1 MGDSWVPADASEQ
14 QLDDSFH
21 PDTFVNVGNFLSSQE
36 SSERARST
44 SETSSQ
50 TPPPATVASVS
61 TVTHVVDPS
70 APLTSLLS
78 GGSRASRIVLG
89 LLAVVVMLLGTSA
102 YSYNQSR
109 AWKVQ
114 SSSAWRVHTK
124 LSIQS
129 WYKLRLAE
137 TSALREKVDKLE
149 AAARS
154 SASKPMWSTSS
165 SSPTCPGSQLID
177 TCWFKVGWG
186 DCANEALEDPIKP
199 IEDAF
204 RFALD
209 SASGVI
215 GAVTETFASDM
226 SQVLV
231 GQAYCRYSR
240 PSVKDA
246 HDFSVN

>member
-1 MGDSWVPADASEQ
+1 MEREQAVREQVANRGLMRDSWVPTDASEQ

-50 TPPPATVASVS
+50 TPPPATIASVS

-78 GGSRASRIVLG
+78 GGSRAGRLVLG
-89 LLAVVVMLLGTSA
+89 LLAVVVMLLGTNA

-109 AWKVQ
+109 AWK
-114 SSSAWRVHTK
+114 
-124 LSIQS
+124 
-129 WYKLRLAE
+129 AE
-137 TSALREKVDKLE
+137 TSSLREKVGKLE
-149 AAARS
+149 AAART
-154 SASKPMWSTSS
+154 SASKPTWSASTSS
-165 SSPTCPGSQLID
+165 PSCPGSQLID

-186 DCANEALEDPIKP
+186 DCANEALEDPVKP

-215 GAVTETFASDM
+215 GAVTDTFASDM
-226 SQVLV
+226 NQV
-231 GQAYCRYSR
+231 C
-240 PSVKDA
+240 DA
-246 HDFSVN
+246 VRAFGSYLFEQ

>member
-1 MGDSWVPADASEQ
+1 MEREQAVREQVANRGLMGDSWVPTDASEQ

-50 TPPPATVASVS
+50 TPPPATIASVS

-78 GGSRASRIVLG
+78 GGSRAGRIVLG
-89 LLAVVVMLLGTSA
+89 LLAVVVMLLGTNA

-109 AWKVQ
+109 AWK
-114 SSSAWRVHTK
+114 
-124 LSIQS
+124 
-129 WYKLRLAE
+129 AE
-137 TSALREKVDKLE
+137 TSSLREKVGKLE
-149 AAARS
+149 AAART
-154 SASKPMWSTSS
+154 SASKPTWSTSTS
-165 SSPTCPGSQLID
+165 STTCPGSQLID

-186 DCANEALEDPIKP
+186 DCANEALEDPVKP

-226 SQVLV
+226 SQV
-231 GQAYCRYSR
+231 C
-240 PSVKDA
+240 DA
-246 HDFSVN
+246 VRAFGSYLFEQ

>member
-1 MGDSWVPADASEQ
+1 IR
-14 QLDDSFH
+14 
-21 PDTFVNVGNFLSSQE
+21 NFLSSQE

-50 TPPPATVASVS
+50 TPTPAAIASVS
-61 TVTHVVDPS
+61 TVTHEVDPS
-70 APLTSLLS
+70 ATLTSLLS

-114 SSSAWRVHTK
+114 SSPWEVHTK
-124 LSIQS
+124 LSKKSGEEQI
-129 WYKLRLAE
+129 AE

-165 SSPTCPGSQLID
+165 SPPTCPGSQLID
-177 TCWFKVGWG
+177 TCWFKVG
-186 DCANEALEDPIKP
+186 
-199 IEDAF
+199 
-204 RFALD
+204 
-209 SASGVI
+209 
-215 GAVTETFASDM
+215 
-226 SQVLV
+226 
-231 GQAYCRYSR
+231 
-240 PSVKDA
+240 
-246 HDFSVN
+246 

>member
-1 MGDSWVPADASEQ
+1 MEREQAIREQVANRGLIGDSWVSTDASEQ

-50 TPPPATVASVS
+50 TPPPATIASVS
-61 TVTHVVDPS
+61 TVTHVVDHS

-78 GGSRASRIVLG
+78 GGSRAIRIFLG
-89 LLAVVVMLLGTSA
+89 LLAVVVMLIGTNA
-102 YSYNQSR
+102 YSYHQSR
-109 AWKVQ
+109 GWQ
-114 SSSAWRVHTK
+114 VHIKPSERTK
-124 LSIQS
+124 
-129 WYKLRLAE
+129 KKLAE

-186 DCANEALEDPIKP
+186 ECANEALEDPIKP

-215 GAVTETFASDM
+215 SAVTETFASDM

-231 GQAYCRYSR
+231 GE
-240 PSVKDA
+240 V
-246 HDFSVN
+246 